1 MSSILTNASA
11 MTALQTL
18 AQTNKN
24 LATTQNR
31 ISTGLRVAEA
41 SDNAAYWSI
50 ATGMRTQNSVLAA
63 VQDGLGLGKAIV
75 DTAYTALDKSIKIA
89 QDIQAKYVAK
99 ETPGTDGSII
109 DAEIADLNAQI
120 VEIAK
125 SATFQGVNL
134 LKTGG
139 AVQQVVTGYTNGSPA
154 VGANPVVPA
163 GITTM
168 GVAAY
173 DLEAALGS
181 ATSSG
186 AVRTAIAAMKAAAA
200 ALGSS
205 KTRIETQTEYTK
217 DLVDALNRG
226 IGTLV
231 DADMNAESARLSAL
245 QVQQQLSIQGL
256 SIANSNSQNILSLF
270 RQ

>member
-99 ETPGTDGSII
+99 ETPGTDKDII
-109 DAEIADLNAQI
+109 EAEIANLKAQI
-120 VEIAK
+120 VQIAQ

-134 LKTGG
+134 LK
-139 AVQQVVTGYTNGSPA
+139 ADAEAQKVVTGFDAGGDTP
-154 VGANPVVPA
+154 

-168 GVAAY
+168 EVADY
-173 DLEAALGS
+173 DLEAALKD
-181 ATSSG
+181 AESSG
-186 AVRTAIAAMKAAAA
+186 TVGTAIGLMKAAAA

-205 KTRIETQTEYTK
+205 KTRITTQTEYTK

-231 DADMNAESARLSAL
+231 DADMNAESARLAAL
-245 QVQQQLSIQGL
+245 QVQQQLGIQGL
-256 SIANSNSQNILSLF
+256 SIANTNSQNILSLF
-270 RQ
+270 RN